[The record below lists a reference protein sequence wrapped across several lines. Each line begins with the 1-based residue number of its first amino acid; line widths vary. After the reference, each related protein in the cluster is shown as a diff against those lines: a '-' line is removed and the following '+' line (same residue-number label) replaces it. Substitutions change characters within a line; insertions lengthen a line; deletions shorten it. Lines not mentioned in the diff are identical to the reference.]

1 MDSLYYEDLDY
12 RKESLEGPQPQTFE
26 WIFDGSGELFL
37 PTQYMDDH
45 VKWPSFP
52 DWLESS
58 DSSSLYCIVG
68 KAGSGKSTLMAWIS
82 RDQVTQT
89 MTHLRRWGG
98 TRPAYVLTHFLFRPS
113 GNSLGRNFEGL
124 LRSLLFQALSIL
136 PELQNSVTAQYGAR
150 NRHTCLPRQPVR
162 NLKEMLRY
170 VLHRASQCVFC
181 IFIDGVDE
189 LQDDGDSKVDYDDLI
204 EYLVTLQRP
213 EHIKL
218 CLSSRPVVKKISR
231 SPYAIDSPAD

>member
-26 WIFDGSGELFL
+26 WIFDGSGEMSLT
-37 PTQYMDDH
+37 TQYMDGYRLDADVH

-58 DSSSLYCIVG
+58 DSSSLYCIIG

-89 MTHLRRWGG
+89 TTHLHRWGG
-98 TRPAYVLTHFLFRPS
+98 TRPAFVLTHFLFRPS
-113 GNSLGRNFEGL
+113 GHSLGRNFEGL

-150 NRHTCLPRQPVR
+150 N
-162 NLKEMLRY
+162 
-170 VLHRASQCVFC
+170 
-181 IFIDGVDE
+181 
-189 LQDDGDSKVDYDDLI
+189 
-204 EYLVTLQRP
+204 
-213 EHIKL
+213 
-218 CLSSRPVVKKISR
+218 
-231 SPYAIDSPAD
+231 